1 MNDYFPE
8 LDGNQSI
15 DNGKMGRKLF
25 KGGGGGQQQTTTS
38 EIDPMLKPY
47 ISYGLD
53 EAKTLYQAGAP
64 EYYPGQTYVDPSAAT
79 TSGLEAAQARATAGN
94 PLIPQAQN
102 TISGLQSAVNPALS
116 SYQTLQGGG
125 TNLALPGTQT
135 TASGNYLSAGN
146 PYFASMMS
154 SAAAP
159 VISEYEKATQ
169 NLNSTA
175 AQSGR
180 YGSGAQAQMQSDATS
195 NLADALSRQAGQL
208 AYQNYGQERGL
219 QESAIGRLGNIS
231 NTQFSNQLAAAQ
243 GLGNLSETQ
252 AQRQM
257 SAASAAPQLAQADY
271 GDIQQLMNVGKTQ
284 EDYSRQALQGDID
297 RYQYGVNAPQ
307 QQLGSYLSAAYGAP
321 APINSTTTTSGGGK

>member
-53 EAKTLYQAGAP
+53 EAKNLYQAGAP
-64 EYYPGQTYVDPSAAT
+64 EYYPGQTYIDPSAAT
-79 TSGLEAAQARATAGN
+79 TSGLEAAQARATAGS
-94 PLIPQAQN
+94 PLLPAAQ
-102 TISGLQSAVNPALS
+102 GQQLS
-116 SYQTLQGGG
+116 SIQGD
-125 TNLALPGTQT
+125 
-135 TASGNYLSAGN
+135 YLSAGN

-159 VISEYEKATQ
+159 VISEYNKATQ

-175 AQSGR
+175 SQAGR
-180 YGSGAQAQMQSDATS
+180 YGSGAQAQMQSDATT
-195 NLADALSRQAGQL
+195 NLADALSRQGAQL
-208 AYQNYGQERGL
+208 AYQNYGQERGF
-219 QESAIGRLGNIS
+219 Q
-231 NTQFSNQLAAAQ
+231 NQAVA
-243 GLGNLSETQ
+243 N
-252 AQRQM
+252 
-257 SAASAAPQLAQADY
+257 APQLAQADY

-321 APINSTTTTSGGGK
+321 APINSTTTTTGGGK

>member
-25 KGGGGGQQQTTTS
+25 KGGGGQTQTTNS

-47 ISYGLD
+47 ISFGLD
-53 EAKTLYQAGAP
+53 EAQSLYKAGAP
-64 EYYPGQTYVDPSAAT
+64 EYYPGQTYVDPSSQT
-79 TSGLEAAQARATAGN
+79 TTALGQAEARALGGN
-94 PLIPQAQN
+94 PLVPAAQ
-102 TISGLQSAVNPALS
+102 GQQLS
-116 SYQTLQGGG
+116 SIQGD
-125 TNLALPGTQT
+125 
-135 TASGNYLSAGN
+135 YLSAGN

-159 VISEYEKATQ
+159 VISEYNKATR
-169 NLNSTA
+169 NIGSNV
-175 AQSGR
+175 AQAGR
-180 YGSGAQAQMQSDATS
+180 YGSGAQAQMQSDATT
-195 NLADALSRQAGQL
+195 NLADALSRQGAQL
-208 AYQNYGQERGL
+208 AYQNYGQERGF
-219 QESAIGRLGNIS
+219 Q
-231 NTQFSNQLAAAQ
+231 NQAVA
-243 GLGNLSETQ
+243 N
-252 AQRQM
+252 
-257 SAASAAPQLAQADY
+257 APQLAQADY